1 MQTSVAICYI
11 KGIASEALV
20 ADVERRINSADVNR
34 ICDYAELASFLG
46 SDVGSLFSAYG
57 NTERP
62 DTLCSK
68 LYEGRVAV
76 LVDGSPFAVYV
87 PYLFSDAFSTVD
99 DYNNHPVYA
108 SMNRLL
114 KYFSFVISAVL
125 PGIYVAVGTFH
136 QELLPTSLMYTI
148 AAAEI
153 TTPFSLMQE
162 AVMIMILYE
171 IMREAGLRLPRAIG
185 HAVSI
190 IGALVIGDAVVNA
203 GLVGAPMLVVVAVTA
218 IASYV
223 IYPLYESIAVLR
235 IGFIMLGGYA
245 GIYGVVLGMC
255 VLCVNIT
262 AVNPYGVPYSAPISP
277 LSKNSVGDTLYRQ
290 NWIKMVKR
298 NITIQKLRGV
308 NVESKQRKK

>member
-1 MQTSVAICYI
+1 M
-11 KGIASEALV
+11 
-20 ADVERRINSADVNR
+20 
-34 ICDYAELASFLG
+34 
-46 SDVGSLFSAYG
+46 
-57 NTERP
+57 
-62 DTLCSK
+62 
-68 LYEGRVAV
+68 

-87 PYLFSDAFSTVD
+87 PCLFTDSFSTVD
-99 DYNNHPVYA
+99 DYDNRPVYA

-114 KYFSFVISAVL
+114 KYFSFVISVVL
-125 PGIYVAVGTFH
+125 PGLYVAVGTFH

-218 IASYV
+218 ISSYV
-223 IYPLYESIAVLR
+223 IYPLYESVAVLR
-235 IGFIMLGGYA
+235 LGFIILGGYT

-262 AVNPYGVPYSAPISP
+262 AINPYGVPYSAPISP
-277 LSKNSVGDTLYRQ
+277 LNKKSIGDVFYRQ
-290 NWIKMVKR
+290 NWRKMAKR
-298 NITIQKLRGV
+298 NITVQSLRGADISD
-308 NVESKQRKK
+308 EK

>member
-1 MQTSVAICYI
+1 
-11 KGIASEALV
+11 
-20 ADVERRINSADVNR
+20 
-34 ICDYAELASFLG
+34 
-46 SDVGSLFSAYG
+46 
-57 NTERP
+57 
-62 DTLCSK
+62 
-68 LYEGRVAV
+68 
-76 LVDGSPFAVYV
+76 
-87 PYLFSDAFSTVD
+87 
-99 DYNNHPVYA
+99 
-108 SMNRLL
+108 
-114 KYFSFVISAVL
+114 
-125 PGIYVAVGTFH
+125 
-136 QELLPTSLMYTI
+136 
-148 AAAEI
+148 
-153 TTPFSLMQE
+153 
-162 AVMIMILYE
+162 MIMILYE

-277 LSKNSVGDTLYRQ
+277 LSKSSVGDTLYRQ

>member
-1 MQTSVAICYI
+1 MPSLPA
-11 KGIASEALV
+11 
-20 ADVERRINSADVNR
+20 
-34 ICDYAELASFLG
+34 FLG
-46 SDVGSLFSAYG
+46 SDVGSVFSAYG
-57 NTERP
+57 TTERP

-68 LYEGRVAV
+68 LYEGRIAV

-87 PYLFSDAFSTVD
+87 PCLFTDSFSTVD
-99 DYNNHPVYA
+99 DYDNRPVYA

-114 KYFSFVISAVL
+114 KYFSFVISVVL
-125 PGIYVAVGTFH
+125 PGLYVAVGTFH

-218 IASYV
+218 ISSYV
-223 IYPLYESIAVLR
+223 IYPLYESVAVLR
-235 IGFIMLGGYA
+235 LGFIILGGYT

-262 AVNPYGVPYSAPISP
+262 AINPYGVPYSAPISP
-277 LSKNSVGDTLYRQ
+277 LNKKSIGDVFYRQ
-290 NWIKMVKR
+290 NWRKMAKR
-298 NITIQKLRGV
+298 NITVQSLRGADISD
-308 NVESKQRKK
+308 EK

>member
-1 MQTSVAICYI
+1 M
-11 KGIASEALV
+11 
-20 ADVERRINSADVNR
+20 
-34 ICDYAELASFLG
+34 
-46 SDVGSLFSAYG
+46 
-57 NTERP
+57 
-62 DTLCSK
+62 
-68 LYEGRVAV
+68 
-76 LVDGSPFAVYV
+76 
-87 PYLFSDAFSTVD
+87 
-99 DYNNHPVYA
+99 
-108 SMNRLL
+108 
-114 KYFSFVISAVL
+114 L
-125 PGIYVAVGTFH
+125 PGLYVAVGTFH

-218 IASYV
+218 ISSYV
-223 IYPLYESIAVLR
+223 IYPLYESVAVLR
-235 IGFIMLGGYA
+235 LGFIILGGYT

-262 AVNPYGVPYSAPISP
+262 AINPYGVPYSAPISP
-277 LSKNSVGDTLYRQ
+277 LN
-290 NWIKMVKR
+290 
-298 NITIQKLRGV
+298 
-308 NVESKQRKK
+308 KKA

>member
-1 MQTSVAICYI
+1 M
-11 KGIASEALV
+11 
-20 ADVERRINSADVNR
+20 
-34 ICDYAELASFLG
+34 
-46 SDVGSLFSAYG
+46 LFRS
-57 NTERP
+57 
-62 DTLCSK
+62 
-68 LYEGRVAV
+68 
-76 LVDGSPFAVYV
+76 
-87 PYLFSDAFSTVD
+87 
-99 DYNNHPVYA
+99 
-108 SMNRLL
+108 
-114 KYFSFVISAVL
+114 
-125 PGIYVAVGTFH
+125 
-136 QELLPTSLMYTI
+136 
-148 AAAEI
+148 
-153 TTPFSLMQE
+153 
-162 AVMIMILYE
+162 
-171 IMREAGLRLPRAIG
+171 
-185 HAVSI
+185 VSI

-235 IGFIMLGGYA
+235 IGFIMLGGYT